1 MTLEASPLQITAPA
15 HQAVVLSEDD
25 SQDLVQLAD
34 LRSHPDVVIIDGSI
48 GLRTELEQLQPALTP
63 AELCA
68 APRWAWYPWRRTLV
82 AVLGPLPFRRLRLD
96 RNRNKI
102 TTVEQDAFRTL
113 RIGIV
118 GLSVGHSIAHT
129 LALEG
134 LCGELRLADN
144 DTIELSNLNRIPASL
159 LDIGVNKAIVVARR
173 IAELDPYLHTDVL
186 TDGLTEDNID
196 TFLDGL
202 DLVIEEC
209 DSLEMKV
216 RIREEARKRGIPVL
230 METSDR
236 GLFDVERFDV
246 EPDRPLFHGMLG
258 DIEASSLRGLS
269 THDKAPHVMRILQT
283 AELSDRMAASM
294 VEIDRTVSTWPQ
306 LGGDVQLGGATVAA
320 AVRRFGRGERL
331 PSGRIRVDLADALDG
346 LSASTG
352 SVASGP
358 ANGPVPVDLTHQAPT
373 TAVDAVVHAI
383 QLAPSGGNSQPW
395 AVEITPAGVDI
406 QLVRS
411 RTSAMDV
418 EFRGSY
424 VGIGAAAFNAQVAAA
439 RHSMLASL
447 TEFPLGPDSD
457 VAVSIAFTPGTDP
470 GLADCYD
477 SMVHR
482 ITNRNIGRRETLD
495 PELVDRL
502 HAVVHSAG
510 AQLHLVTN
518 PARLAAVAD
527 ILGESDRIRFLTP
540 VLHRQMMDELKWPA
554 ADRAALGI
562 DVATLGM
569 DASDL
574 AKLAVGRRADVM
586 TQLASWGAG
595 AALGDNTRDR
605 ITASS
610 AVAVVSVPGGTPSH
624 YLQGGMAVEQLW
636 IQAGRDDLGVQPVS
650 PVFLYAR
657 SQADFTGLSAEFSGD
672 LQDLRSR
679 FEQAVGL
686 GPYHVPVLVMR
697 LSRGAPPPTVRS
709 QRLDRTAVLSPF
721 TKSISRRGGSR

>member
-1 MTLEASPLQITAPA
+1 M
-15 HQAVVLSEDD
+15 
-25 SQDLVQLAD
+25 
-34 LRSHPDVVIIDGSI
+34 R
-48 GLRTELEQLQPALTP
+48 
-63 AELCA
+63 
-68 APRWAWYPWRRTLV
+68 
-82 AVLGPLPFRRLRLD
+82 
-96 RNRNKI
+96 
-102 TTVEQDAFRTL
+102 
-113 RIGIV
+113 
-118 GLSVGHSIAHT
+118 
-129 LALEG
+129 
-134 LCGELRLADN
+134 LRLADN
-144 DTIELSNLNRIPASL
+144 DTIELSNLNRIPATL

-457 VAVSIAFTPGTDP
+457 VAVSIALTPGTDP
-470 GLADCYD
+470 GLADLLRLDGPSDHQSQY
-477 SMVHR
+477 R
-482 ITNRNIGRRETLD
+482 TAGTLD

-610 AVAVVSVPGGTPSH
+610 AVAVVTVPGDTPRH
-624 YLQGGMAVEQLW
+624 YLR
-636 IQAGRDDLGVQPVS
+636 AGWPSSSCGSRPASDDLGVQPVS

-657 SQADFTGLSAEFSGD
+657 LASGLR
-672 LQDLRSR
+672 RS
-679 FEQAVGL
+679 VGRVR
-686 GPYHVPVLVMR
+686 PMICR
-697 LSRGAPPPTVRS
+697 LSSAASSTRSDSVRTTSRCWSCGSVTTLRHQRCGANGWTVR
-709 QRLDRTAVLSPF
+709 AVLSPF
-721 TKSISRRGGSR
+721 TKSISRRGEITNEARLWRTW